1 MTPMELK
8 ITNFDDRYLKEYLI
22 TVAGG
27 RVMSR
32 TKEELALNKLLNA
45 AEKHEK
51 DEAEMALI
59 ENNLKAVIAAGCRY
73 RGAGISFARIIKA
86 GNEGLIKAVKN
97 WKGKEDF
104 HRYTAWRIE
113 GGIID
118 KLIKSRRGE
127 VQKKR

>member
-1 MTPMELK
+1 MELK
-8 ITNFDDRYLKEYLI
+8 ITNFDGQYLKDYII
-22 TVAGG
+22 TVSGA

-32 TKEELALNKLLNA
+32 AKEELALNKLLNA
-45 AEKHEK
+45 GEKEEK
-51 DEAEMALI
+51 EEARRALI

-104 HRYTAWRIE
+104 HQYTAWRIE
-113 GGIID
+113 GAIID